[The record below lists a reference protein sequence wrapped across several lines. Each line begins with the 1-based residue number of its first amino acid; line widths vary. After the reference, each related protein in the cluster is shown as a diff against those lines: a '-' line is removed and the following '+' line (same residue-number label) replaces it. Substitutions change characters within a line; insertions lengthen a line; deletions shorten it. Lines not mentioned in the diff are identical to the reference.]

1 MTWFLAFI
9 AWNCPS
15 IDASDV
21 QLDPLQF
28 LRTHCIDC
36 HGEKKQKGDR
46 RFDSLT
52 LDFEDLD
59 TAWDWEEILDM
70 LNLGEMPPE
79 DEPQPGRAEKFAMID
94 WITGELETVHTAR
107 SEEERTRLRRLNAFE
122 YGNTIRDLLHVNMD
136 SFDPTGAFPPDEERH
151 GFKNLG
157 KTLVLS
163 DHLLEKYLDAAWQSI
178 DKAIK
183 FEEKP
188 VAIADV
194 FVPDDITDRKFH
206 FRHQIWFEVNVN
218 GEYVDVGHGSRE
230 SRRFH
235 ADRFKG
241 VPADGY
247 YTIRIDATAVGRVNP
262 YDPDILGLDPHE
274 PLKAAIIVTDPSVGN
289 PGNRT
294 NASDR
299 TVAVIPIEDDDRKTY
314 EVRAWVDKGFV
325 PILVFANGPRPFKRL
340 FGIIAER
347 YHRDVLPS
355 NWRSGTDDEPAEVLD
370 TYLSDV
376 YVGPRL
382 RIYNMSIEGPEFGQW
397 PPKSHQALF
406 GKEATHP
413 DRIDPVAVIERF
425 APRAFRRPLLDS
437 ERDRYAN
444 FYNRLRD
451 EGNSSLSAIKSTL
464 SAILTSPHFLYIER
478 PWEERDAPE
487 HADQFN
493 LASRLSYFLWSSMPD
508 DELFSVA
515 ARGDLASTHEMRYQA
530 LRMLRDPKARG
541 FVDQF
546 TDSWLRLNKLGSMPP
561 DAEKFKEYYNRDLQP
576 LMKEETRLFF
586 QHILDQNRPIDDFLN
601 SDYTFV
607 NRILAHHYGIEGI
620 AGDHFRK
627 VALSADS
634 LRGGLLSQASILT
647 TTSNG
652 VETSPVV
659 RGIWILENILGTP
672 PSPPP
677 PDVEP
682 LEPDIRGAT
691 TIREQLI
698 KHRKVETCAECHRK
712 IDPLGFAM
720 ESFDPIGKERHFYL
734 NSEGEKSKV
743 VDTSGMVPTG
753 QDFQDINELKA
764 ILLDRKRLFAKCLTE
779 KMLTYALGRELT
791 FVDRGAVV
799 GILENLENRGGG
811 LKDLVELVVTSEA
824 FQKI

>member
-1 MTWFLAFI
+1 MRDSTPRIVTWFLAFI

-79 DEPQPGRAEKFAMID
+79 DEPQPGREEKFAMID
-94 WITGELETVHTAR
+94 WIAGELETVHTAR

-122 YGNTIRDLLHVNMD
+122 YGNTIRDLFHVNMD
-136 SFDPTGAFPPDEERH
+136 SFDPTGAFPPDEEHH

-314 EVRAWVDKGFV
+314 EVRAWMDKGFV
-325 PILVFANGPRPFKRL
+325 PILVFANGPRPFK
-340 FGIIAER
+340 
-347 YHRDVLPS
+347 
-355 NWRSGTDDEPAEVLD
+355 T
-370 TYLSDV
+370 
-376 YVGPRL
+376 
-382 RIYNMSIEGPEFGQW
+382 
-397 PPKSHQALF
+397 
-406 GKEATHP
+406 
-413 DRIDPVAVIERF
+413 
-425 APRAFRRPLLDS
+425 
-437 ERDRYAN
+437 
-444 FYNRLRD
+444 
-451 EGNSSLSAIKSTL
+451 
-464 SAILTSPHFLYIER
+464 
-478 PWEERDAPE
+478 
-487 HADQFN
+487 
-493 LASRLSYFLWSSMPD
+493 
-508 DELFSVA
+508 
-515 ARGDLASTHEMRYQA
+515 
-530 LRMLRDPKARG
+530 
-541 FVDQF
+541 
-546 TDSWLRLNKLGSMPP
+546 
-561 DAEKFKEYYNRDLQP
+561 
-576 LMKEETRLFF
+576 
-586 QHILDQNRPIDDFLN
+586 
-601 SDYTFV
+601 
-607 NRILAHHYGIEGI
+607 
-620 AGDHFRK
+620 
-627 VALSADS
+627 S
-634 LRGGLLSQASILT
+634 LRGY
-647 TTSNG
+647 
-652 VETSPVV
+652 
-659 RGIWILENILGTP
+659 RW
-672 PSPPP
+672 
-677 PDVEP
+677 
-682 LEPDIRGAT
+682 
-691 TIREQLI
+691 
-698 KHRKVETCAECHRK
+698 K
-712 IDPLGFAM
+712 I
-720 ESFDPIGKERHFYL
+720 S
-734 NSEGEKSKV
+734 
-743 VDTSGMVPTG
+743 
-753 QDFQDINELKA
+753 
-764 ILLDRKRLFAKCLTE
+764 
-779 KMLTYALGRELT
+779 
-791 FVDRGAVV
+791 
-799 GILENLENRGGG
+799 
-811 LKDLVELVVTSEA
+811 
-824 FQKI
+824 